1 MIPRFDDIPS
11 LLATMRGERPALTYY
26 EGRKLV
32 RALSYGELRA
42 HIEDVAGQLWH
53 VHGVRPGDRIAVLSA
68 NRIEVPVMFLAL
80 MRIGA
85 AVVPL
90 NPTSPPEDWSYI
102 IGHSKAKTTFATRDL
117 LAKVANAHPIEDVF
131 ELRAD
136 AAPSLDSSPAGS
148 MAVVLYTSGTTG
160 RPKGVT
166 LAQRNLCA
174 NAWSMAVNFGLHETT
189 QFAVLPLYHAH
200 AFGFGLM
207 SALTTGGHL
216 VFADKFDPFAWPEII
231 RAHEVTFTSVVPTLL
246 PPLLQ
251 TRAHADKVPT
261 LRAILVSSAPLG
273 VDLARDFET
282 RTKIPLVQGWGLSE
296 YTNFACCMSPV
307 GSTKIQPTGHS
318 TELAEEQAERDEL
331 YFNFEVPSIGS
342 PLSGTEV
349 RVIDAAG
356 HELPADGRGEICVRG
371 HSTMI
376 AYLEDPEA
384 TAKTIDPDGWL
395 HTGDEGYFIVHRGK
409 RRFFISGRI
418 KEIII
423 RGGEKH
429 SPIAL
434 ERTILGAV
442 PELLGHLAILGFR
455 HDVQGEEV
463 GAYIE
468 ALAFTDE
475 IRARFMTAVE
485 AMPVDQRPK
494 IVLFGAE
501 PIPRTHTG
509 KVQRRKL
516 QHLFEPYAA
525 ARGPTKIVAV

>member
-1 MIPRFDDIPS
+1 MTTPRFEDIPTLIAS
-11 LLATMRGERPALTYY
+11 ARGGTRAALTYY

-32 RALSYGELRA
+32 RSLTYGELHDRVEA
-42 HIEDVAGQLWH
+42 VAGQLWAQ
-53 VHGVRPGDRIAVLSA
+53 GVRRGDRIAALSA
-68 NRIEVPVMFLAL
+68 NRLEVPVLFLAL

-90 NPTSPPEDWSYI
+90 NPTSPSEDWTYI
-102 IGHSKAKTTFATRDL
+102 LAHSRAKGCFATRDL
-117 LAKVANAHPIEDVF
+117 LPKVELAGFARPIDELF
-131 ELRAD
+131 EAASESAPAPESPVAAD
-136 AAPSLDSSPAGS
+136 

-160 RPKGVT
+160 RPKGVV
-166 LAQRNLCA
+166 LAQRNLTS
-174 NAWSMAVNFGLHETT
+174 NAWSMAVNFGLAETT
-189 QFAVLPLYHAH
+189 QLAVLPLYHAH

-216 VFADKFDPFAWPEII
+216 VFVDKFDPFAWAEII
-231 RAHEVTFTSVVPTLL
+231 RAHAVTFSSVVPTLL
-246 PPLLQ
+246 PLLLQ
-251 TRAHADKVPT
+251 TRATSEKVPT
-261 LRAILVSSAPLG
+261 LRALLVSSAPLG

-296 YTNFACCMSPV
+296 YTNFACCMSPTPE
-307 GSTKIQPTGHS
+307 SPEDQT
-318 TELAEEQAERDEL
+318 ERDEL
-331 YFNFEVPSIGS
+331 MFSFEVPSIGS

-349 RVIDAAG
+349 RVIDAHGA
-356 HELPADGRGEICVRG
+356 ELPADGRGEICVRG

-376 AYLEDPEA
+376 SYLEDPEA
-384 TAKTIDPDGWL
+384 TARTIDAAGWL
-395 HTGDEGYFIVHRGK
+395 HTGDEGYFILHRGK

-423 RGGEKH
+423 RAGEKH

-434 ERTILGAV
+434 ERIILAAI
-442 PELLGHLAILGFR
+442 PELLGKLAILGFP

-463 GAYIE
+463 GLYLE
-468 ALAFTDE
+468 ADALTDA
-475 IRARFMTAVE
+475 IRARLVPVLDAMTL
-485 AMPVDQRPK
+485 DQRPK
-494 IVLFGAE
+494 IVLYGSE

-525 ARGPTKIVAV
+525 VRGPTKILGV